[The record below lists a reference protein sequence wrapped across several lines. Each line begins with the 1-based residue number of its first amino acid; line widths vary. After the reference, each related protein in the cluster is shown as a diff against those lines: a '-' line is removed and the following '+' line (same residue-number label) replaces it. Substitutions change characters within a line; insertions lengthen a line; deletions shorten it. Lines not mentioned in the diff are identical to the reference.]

1 MVPSYGTFHSA
12 DREKDR
18 VTHKTFKE
26 LSHGS
31 LTGHRKTTIK
41 QRGIPMSA
49 GPIIA
54 EQMTFLKCLDR
65 EKLMQYLS
73 GWSDPDASAAIE
85 LHLQECQ
92 KCEQSLSDL
101 ESHLDPLPEF
111 SHRTTQSEPVSSSD
125 NLIASA
131 LTNAKQM
138 AQPASSRTAET
149 WEPPPGDIGAYELLR
164 PIGRGGMG
172 SVYLARHRQLQKQVA
187 IKLLPT
193 SASFPQ
199 SLAARF
205 QREIR
210 AAGGLSHPSIVNA
223 TDAGEHNGTH
233 YLVMEHID
241 GMDLS
246 RVTKSIGRLAFAD
259 ACEVIRQTATGLSH
273 AHAMGIVHRDIKPSN
288 LMLSNEGLVKIL
300 DFGLARHSLWDEASA
315 ELTTVGQLMG
325 TLDYMAPEQVDRPE
339 GVDYRADIYSLG
351 ATLFRLLCGHAPLA
365 VAPNMSPLAKLRM
378 LATQEAA
385 SLSTVRA
392 DVPEALSQLVGSM
405 LARNPDERPASA
417 AHVAELVKP
426 FCEGANLRALATAAS
441 EAAQS
446 EDEIETDLST
456 PKTSTPRTSAMPLAS
471 SRPMPSPPL
480 PSFSG
485 CRSNRLKW
493 FVAAGALPLL
503 VLAGIVIAL
512 ETQKGSLVIESENA
526 NVNVKLLRDGT
537 VYEQLKIEPGTKET
551 RLYAG
556 KYEVTIDGASDGIYV
571 DGNEFEVR
579 QGKTTIA
586 RIRQVPNALATND
599 LSKNQDSAGEYQLKI
614 GDEISLSSLSDS
626 SIKQERVPVLPDGT
640 IVAPLLKRPV
650 PAAGK
655 TIPSL
660 RKDLELAYSEFIV
673 KPAIDILPFKVNQ
686 SSEPLYDGQPL
697 SHWLDI
703 LNREKSE
710 TVITNALSAIFAMVS
725 EENSKVITDTLA
737 TKQSLRMDLGHL
749 QFVVAILKLANKG
762 SKYSH
767 MLARSLEQGDLEFR
781 KLVLRQLSYGPA
793 SMEEFEAI
801 GNWLDQN
808 VFNGDSPELLLDAA
822 EFCLSCIEK
831 SKLSKEDRKELF
843 RRLDRCERLGES
855 YWFFNASAEYAL
867 RRSDPNGTS
876 VSMPLPSALD
886 QALAIL
892 RNVGSDP
899 ADIAL
904 AAAWLQT
911 REPKHPE
918 LQEEIANA
926 ISNQLSRLLAKRLDK
941 LQQVRHWLDKE
952 LSASIKNGVELAGI
966 KIVTDNQPVQ
976 GTLFQESLMPTIELF
991 SLAKQYPSKEI
1002 LGLLDETIKFGTKK
1016 MTLAMKTKCLGPNR
1030 KSNPL

>member
-1 MVPSYGTFHSA
+1 MT
-12 DREKDR
+12 
-18 VTHKTFKE
+18 
-26 LSHGS
+26 
-31 LTGHRKTTIK
+31 
-41 QRGIPMSA
+41 A

-111 SHRTTQSEPVSSSD
+111 SRRTTQSEPVSSSD
-125 NLIASA
+125 NLIVSA
-131 LTNAKQM
+131 LANAKQM
-138 AQPASSRTAET
+138 AQPASSRNAET

-172 SVYLARHRQLQKQVA
+172 SVYLAKHRQLQKQVA

-246 RVTKSIGRLAFAD
+246 RVAKSIGRLVFTD

-378 LATQEAA
+378 LATQEA
-385 SLSTVRA
+385 SRLSTVRA
-392 DVPEALSQLVGSM
+392 DVPEGLSQLVSSM

-441 EAAQS
+441 ESAQS
-446 EDEIETDLST
+446 ENEIETDLST
-456 PKTSTPRTSAMPLAS
+456 PKTSTPRTSVQPVASPVPLLI
-471 SRPMPSPPL
+471 PPL

-485 CRSNRLKW
+485 RSRNRLKW

-526 NVNVKLLRDGT
+526 NVNVKLLREGT

-571 DGNEFEVR
+571 DGSEFEVR

-586 RIRQVPNALATND
+586 RIRQMPNALPPND
-599 LSKNQDSAGEYQLKI
+599 LSKNEDAL
-614 GDEISLSSLSDS
+614 
-626 SIKQERVPVLPDGT
+626 PV
-640 IVAPLLKRPV
+640 
-650 PAAGK
+650 
-655 TIPSL
+655 
-660 RKDLELAYSEFIV
+660 
-673 KPAIDILPFKVNQ
+673 KVNAT

-703 LNREKSE
+703 LDREKSE
-710 TVITNALSAIFAMVS
+710 TVLSKALSAIFAMVN
-725 EENSKVITDTLA
+725 EDNSKVITDTLV
-737 TKQSLRMDLGHL
+737 TKQSIRMDLGHL
-749 QFVVAILKLANKG
+749 QFVVAILTLANKG
-762 SKYSH
+762 SKYSD
-767 MLARSLEQGDLEFR
+767 MLARSLEQGDLEFQ
-781 KLVLRQLSYGPA
+781 KFVLRRLAYGPA
-793 SMEEFEAI
+793 SLEEFEAV

-808 VFNGDSPELLLDAA
+808 VFSGDSPELLLDAA
-822 EFCLSCIEK
+822 EFCLLCIDK

-855 YWFFNASAEYAL
+855 YWFFNASKKYA
-867 RRSDPNGTS
+867 RWRSDPKGTN
-876 VSMPLPSALD
+876 VSMPLPSALE

-899 ADIAL
+899 GDIAL

-926 ISNQLSRLLAKRLDK
+926 ISNQLSRLLAKQTDIRMK
-941 LQQVRHWLDKE
+941 VEHWLNKE
-952 LSASIKNGVELAGI
+952 LSASIKNGVELAGV
-966 KIVTDNQPVQ
+966 KILTDNQPVQ

-1002 LGLLDETIKFGTKK
+1002 LGLLDETIKFGTKYYARFENQMFGPESNVK
-1016 MTLAMKTKCLGPNR
+1016 PTLIWASLESKELRINFSEWPPLLIYLYAKELKKQLSGTDLSETNASPGNEPKTIESGSPKPPSAR
-1030 KSNPL
+1030 